1 MKRNVLI
8 VDDDRILRRLI
19 QKKFMAQADH
29 FTTLLAEDGTVAV
42 EMLKQSPVSLVVTDL
57 NMPKMDG
64 FALLAH
70 LSANYPDIPVIIL
83 TAFGNPESKKKL
95 LKRGAAGFVEKPF
108 VVEKLAEKVL
118 AALAKEREGGTL
130 QTVPLEMFIQ
140 LVEMEQKTCTLRVVN
155 KTSGQIGVLFISQGQ
170 LMDARISDRR
180 GLEVALEVLGWD
192 QVSLSIEDTCVVT
205 EKKIPG
211 ELQAIL
217 FDAMRQKDEGS
228 ASAGDFVE
236 PGAPPQEEPAPQ
248 PPSKASLKERVKAI
262 AAENSG
268 ITPLAVDDNWKAFVS
283 NVQNLGEAA
292 DAGVLK
298 SCYLNFG
305 KNRRVVIIQDSPPVV
320 LRFSEEAP
328 RDLIRRLLYE
338 WRQ

>member
-19 QKKFMAQADH
+19 QKKFMAQAEH
-29 FTTLLAEDGTVAV
+29 FTTLLAEDGAEAV
-42 EMLKQSPVSLVVTDL
+42 KVLKENPVSLVVTDL
-57 NMPKMDG
+57 NMPRMDG

-83 TAFGNPESKKKL
+83 TAFGTPESKKKL
-95 LKRGAAGFVEKPF
+95 LQRGAAGFIEKPF
-108 VVEKLAEKVL
+108 VVEDLAKKVL

-155 KTSGQIGVLFISQGQ
+155 KSSKQIGVLFISQGQ

-180 GLEVALEVLGWD
+180 GLKVALEVLGWD
-192 QVSLSIEDTCVVT
+192 QVSLSIEDTCVVA

-217 FDAMRQKDEGS
+217 FDAMRQKDEGN
-228 ASAGDFVE
+228 ASADEFVE
-236 PGAPPQEEPAPQ
+236 PGAPPATASAPEP
-248 PPSKASLKERVKAI
+248 PPTASVKERVSAI
-262 AAENSG
+262 AAENPG
-268 ITPLAVDDNWKAFVS
+268 ITPVAVDDNWKAFVG
-283 NVQNLGEAA
+283 NIQQLGGAV
-292 DAGVLK
+292 DAGTFK

-305 KNRRVVIIQDSPPVV
+305 KNRRVVLVDDTPPVV
-320 LRFSEEAP
+320 LRFSEDSP
-328 RDLIRRLLYE
+328 QDLIRRLLYE